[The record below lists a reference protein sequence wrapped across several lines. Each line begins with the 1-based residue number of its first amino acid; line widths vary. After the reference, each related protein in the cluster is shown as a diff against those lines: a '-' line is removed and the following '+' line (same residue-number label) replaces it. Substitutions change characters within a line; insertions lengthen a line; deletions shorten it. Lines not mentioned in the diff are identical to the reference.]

1 MENLKKI
8 KVRIKNDEEFKKIQ
22 KKVFEKNGA
31 WQSGKKY
38 ILKLNDFGDLNFFG
52 LVIDYGNYDLKN
64 VKFGLNI
71 SYIDIEEEFNEL
83 DAIELTFEE
92 IMKIENLKDYI
103 LNEN

>member
-1 MENLKKI
+1 M
-8 KVRIKNDEEFKKIQ
+8 
-22 KKVFEKNGA
+22 
-31 WQSGKKY
+31 
-38 ILKLNDFGDLNFFG
+38 NFFG

-71 SYIDIEEEFNEL
+71 SYIDIEKEFNEL

-103 LNEN
+103 LNKN